1 MWVDLRHVQTNQ
13 NGECIVY
20 FMGIY
25 VYICK
30 ARQEQENTHKYN
42 LVKPLAF
49 SFPFSFAFCLSR
61 VLSVHFPES
70 DGESR
75 RRVIGVDG
83 LPPFRRSVEAEAE
96 EEEEEEHTEETAKA
110 GINQNSEAEER
121 GR

>member
-1 MWVDLRHVQTNQ
+1 MYSIFYGDLCT
-13 NGECIVY
+13 
-20 FMGIY
+20 
-25 VYICK
+25 YIFVK
-30 ARQEQENTHKYN
+30 QGRDQKTHINN

-83 LPPFRRSVEAEAE
+83 LLPFRRSVEEEE
-96 EEEEEEHTEETAKA
+96 EEEEEEHTEETTKA